1 MITYFVNSTKFR
13 KKEAREKFNGLFYL
27 SKTESKIKQQ
37 CRRRKKTNPRKSSR
51 MMTTEKFGHN

>member
-37 CRRRKKTNPRKSSR
+37 CRRRKKNKSQKIFKNDDYG
-51 MMTTEKFGHN
+51 EIWA